1 MKKCVLLFSLVIVI
15 FACQKGVEKQIETL
29 FGFQKPSNFP
39 EPIYKLAQ
47 NPVTKD
53 GFELGR
59 ALFYEPMLSG
69 DNTISC
75 GSCHIQSAAFTHHGH
90 DLSHGIEDRLGKRN
104 SQPIQNM
111 AWSTSFMWDGGIFD
125 LDLQPIAPIENRV
138 EMGHTLG
145 GALQKLRGS
154 SKYPGLFQRAFGST
168 EITSAR
174 MLQALSQFMVMM
186 VSADSKYDKVKRGES
201 ASFTPAEQEG
211 YTIFQAKCGSCHQ
224 EPLFTDQS
232 FRNNGLAIRT
242 EDIGRWEVTAQE
254 QDKYKFKVPS
264 LRNVMLTPPYMHDG
278 RILNIDGVL
287 DHYTADVQNT
297 PNLDPLF
304 HNGGAMGI
312 PLTANERTKIKAFLA
327 TLTDETFIQDKRFAE
342 Q

>member
-1 MKKCVLLFSLVIVI
+1 MKKCGLLFSLVVVI

-29 FGFQKPSNFP
+29 FGFQKPANFP
-39 EPIYKLAQ
+39 EPVYKLAQ

-75 GSCHIQSAAFTHHGH
+75 GTCHIQSAAFTHHGH

-111 AWSTSFMWDGGIFD
+111 AWNTTFMWDGGIFD
-125 LDLQPIAPIENRV
+125 LDLQPIAPIENSV

-154 SKYPGLFQRAFGST
+154 ANYPGLFQRAFGST
-168 EITSAR
+168 DITSAR

-186 VSADSKYDKVKRGES
+186 VSADSKYDKVKRG
-201 ASFTPAEQEG
+201 AGVRFTPAEQEG
-211 YTIFQAKCGSCHQ
+211 YTIFQAKCGTCHK

-232 FRNNGLAIRT
+232 FRNNGLDIRAQ
-242 EDIGRWEVTAQE
+242 DLGRWEVTAQE
-254 QDKYKFKVPS
+254 GDKYRFKVPS

-278 RILNIDGVL
+278 RILNIDGIL
-287 DHYTADVQNT
+287 DHYTSDVQNT

-304 HNGGAMGI
+304 RNGGAFGI
-312 PLTANERTKIKAFLA
+312 PLSADERTKIKAFLA
-327 TLTDETFIQDKRFAE
+327 TLTDEAFIQDKRFAE

>member
-1 MKKCVLLFSLVIVI
+1 MKKFGLLISLVVI
-15 FACQKGVEKQIETL
+15 ILACQKGVEKQIEDL
-29 FGFQKPSNFP
+29 FGFQKPVNFP
-39 EPIYKLAQ
+39 APVYKLAQ

-75 GSCHIQSAAFTHHGH
+75 GTCHIQSAAFTHHGH

-111 AWSTSFMWDGGIFD
+111 AWNTTFMWDGGIFD
-125 LDLQPIAPIENRV
+125 LDLQPIAPIENSV

-186 VSADSKYDKVKRGES
+186 ISADSKYDKVKRGEGV
-201 ASFTPAEQEG
+201 SFTPAEQEG
-211 YTIFQAKCGSCHQ
+211 YTIFQAKCGTCHQ

-232 FRNNGLAIRT
+232 FRNNGLAVRPQ
-242 EDIGRWEVTAQE
+242 DLGRWEVTAQE
-254 QDKYKFKVPS
+254 GDKYRFKVPS

-287 DHYTADVQNT
+287 DHYTSDVQNT
-297 PNLDPLF
+297 QNLDPLF
-304 HNGGAMGI
+304 RNGSALGI
-312 PLTANERTKIKAFLA
+312 ALSANERTKIKAFLA
-327 TLTDETFIQDKRFAE
+327 TLTDDAFIQDKRFAE